1 MERPTVI
8 AINKTDLPDGAD
20 MADMV
25 REPLSDREVPV
36 LDISAVSR
44 KGLRELSFLLGELVD
59 RARAQLP
66 EPEAA
71 PIVLTPSA
79 VEDRK
84 SVASG
89 TTPNNSSAGAETE

>member
-25 REPLSDREVPV
+25 RERLSDREVPV

-71 PIVLTPSA
+71 PIVLTPS
-79 VEDRK
+79 DRK
-84 SVASG
+84 S
-89 TTPNNSSAGAETE
+89 TRLNSSHVAISYAVFCLKK